1 MMEVAG
7 HKQRSGAGSTSYIMV
22 KAAPKPSF
30 KQFLSF
36 VVLMA
41 LVWAGCGGKKDTS
54 TTTGVAVTISP
65 TSASV
70 AGGATQQFTATVT
83 GSTNT
88 AVTWQVNGTAGGDA
102 VVGTIN
108 STGLYTAPK
117 VLPTTTTVA
126 VTAGTPTDKTK
137 FSLIPGHP
145 TTPS

>member
-65 TSASV
+65 TTASI
-70 AGGATQQFTATVT
+70 AGGATQQFTSTVT

-88 AVTWQVNGTAGGDA
+88 AVTWQVNGTNGGDA
-102 VVGTIN
+102 IVGTIN
-108 STGLYTAPK
+108 TSGFYTAPA
-117 VLPTTTTVA
+117 VLPSKTTVG
-126 VTAGTPTDKTK
+126 VTAVSQADTTKTA
-137 FSLIPGHP
+137 
-145 TTPS
+145 